1 MFVFVDG
8 LLVTRTTLAPTTTA
22 VPVPQ
27 VIVNGNRHL
36 DYVTS
41 TNVDLVCQSF
51 KNLDKVRS
59 LKKNRH
65 FMKRNIYFYF
75 NKANFK
81 IYFL

>member
-1 MFVFVDG
+1 MVVFVDG
-8 LLVTRTTLAPTTTA
+8 LVTRTTLAPTTTA

-51 KNLDKVRS
+51 KNLDKVRRS
-59 LKKNRH
+59 FKK
-65 FMKRNIYFYF
+65 
-75 NKANFK
+75 FK
-81 IYFL
+81 F